1 MNVPNVGD
9 TVRYEAALGPV
20 DGTVLRIEDRLAY
33 VDVDGQE
40 VKIAVP
46 RLMVVAEAEPAET
59 AAPVESPVAADA
71 PAADK
76 PKQAR
81 RRKPPAAQS

>member
-1 MNVPNVGD
+1 MNVGD

-20 DGTVLRIEDRLAY
+20 DGTVLRVEGRLAY

-40 VKIAVP
+40 IKIAVP
-46 RLMVVAEAEPAET
+46 RLIVVAPAEPVVES
-59 AAPVESPVAADA
+59 APVEVDSPAGA
-71 PAADK
+71 PAVEK
-76 PKQAR
+76 PKQQR